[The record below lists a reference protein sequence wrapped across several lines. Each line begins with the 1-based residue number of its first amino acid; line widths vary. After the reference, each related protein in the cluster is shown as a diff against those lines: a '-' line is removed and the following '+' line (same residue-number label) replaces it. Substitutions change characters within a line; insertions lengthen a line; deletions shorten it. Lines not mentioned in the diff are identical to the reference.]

1 MNKLLLALAVAFI
14 LVVPNAANSQSN
26 KYPDKINVRYELTIN
41 PGSAE
46 ELRNIAKQM
55 TAVNS
60 IGEPDTLLYDVYIN
74 EEKSLLTF
82 WHTQKDSDALL
93 FHADR
98 FSKGDFVSQIMEHT
112 SNYKLAF
119 YGNVSKEAKQWMAD
133 NNFEADFYEYIDGFQ
148 R

>member
-1 MNKLLLALAVAFI
+1 MKKLLIALVVVFI
-14 LVVPNAANSQSN
+14 LVAPEAANSQSS

-55 TAVNS
+55 TALNS

-133 NNFEADFYEYIDGFQ
+133 NDFEADFYEYIDGFQ

>member
-1 MNKLLLALAVAFI
+1 MNKLLLALAVALI
-14 LVVPNAANSQSN
+14 VVVPEATNSQSS

>member
-1 MNKLLLALAVAFI
+1 MNKLLLTLTVAFI
-14 LVVPNAANSQSN
+14 LLAPNAANSQST

-60 IGEPDTLLYDVYIN
+60 VGEPDTLLYDVYIN

-82 WHTQKDSDALL
+82 WHTQKDSDALM

-119 YGNVSKEAKQWMAD
+119 YGSMSQEAKQWMAD

>member
-14 LVVPNAANSQSN
+14 LVAPEAANSQSN

-98 FSKGDFVSQIMEHT
+98 FSKGDFVSQIM
-112 SNYKLAF
+112 
-119 YGNVSKEAKQWMAD
+119 
-133 NNFEADFYEYIDGFQ
+133 
-148 R
+148 

>member
-14 LVVPNAANSQSN
+14 LVAPEAANSQSS

-46 ELRNIAKQM
+46 ELRNIARQM
-55 TAVNS
+55 TALNS

-112 SNYKLAF
+112 SNYKLVF

-133 NNFEADFYEYIDGFQ
+133 NDFEADFYEYIDGFQ

>member
-14 LVVPNAANSQSN
+14 LVGPNAANSQSN

-60 IGEPDTLLYDVYIN
+60 KGEPDTLLYDVYIN

-93 FHADR
+93 FHCLLY
-98 FSKGDFVSQIMEHT
+98 T
-112 SNYKLAF
+112 SP
-119 YGNVSKEAKQWMAD
+119 SPRD
-133 NNFEADFYEYIDGFQ
+133 
-148 R
+148 

>member
-1 MNKLLLALAVAFI
+1 MNKLLLGLAVVFI
-14 LVVPNAANSQSN
+14 LVAPEAANSQTS

-46 ELRNIAKQM
+46 ELRNIARQM
-55 TAVNS
+55 TALNS

-82 WHTQKDSDALL
+82 WHTQKDSDARL

-133 NNFEADFYEYIDGFQ
+133 NDFEADFHEYIDGFQ

>member
-14 LVVPNAANSQSN
+14 LVGPNAANSQNN

-41 PGSAE
+41 PGSLE

-98 FSKGDFVSQIMEHT
+98 FSKGDFVSQILKHT
-112 SNYKLAF
+112 SNYKLVF
-119 YGNVSKEAKQWMAD
+119 YGNLSKEAKQWMAD

>member
-14 LVVPNAANSQSN
+14 LVAPEAANSQSN
-26 KYPDKINVRYELTIN
+26 KYPDKINVWYELTIN
-41 PGSAE
+41 PGCAE

-74 EEKSLLTF
+74 EDKSLLTF

-93 FHADR
+93 FHVDR

-133 NNFEADFYEYIDGFQ
+133 NDFEADFYEYIDGFQ

>member
-1 MNKLLLALAVAFI
+1 MNKLLLTLTVAFI
-14 LVVPNAANSQSN
+14 LLAPNAANSQST
-26 KYPDKINVRYELTIN
+26 KYPGKINVRYELTIN
-41 PGSAE
+41 PGSAD

-60 IGEPDTLLYDVYIN
+60 KGEPDTLLYDDYIN

-133 NNFEADFYEYIDGFQ
+133 NDFEADFYEYIDGFQ

>member
-1 MNKLLLALAVAFI
+1 MSKLLLALTVALI
-14 LVVPNAANSQSN
+14 LVAPNAANSQSN

-74 EEKSLLTF
+74 EENSLLTF

-98 FSKGDFVSQIMEHT
+98 FSKGDFVSQIMELT

-119 YGNVSKEAKQWMAD
+119 YGNVSKEARHWMAEND
-133 NNFEADFYEYIDGFQ
+133 FEADFFEYIDGFQ

>member
-1 MNKLLLALAVAFI
+1 MNKLLLALAVALI
-14 LVVPNAANSQSN
+14 LVVPEAANSQSS

-60 IGEPDTLLYDVYIN
+60 IGEPETLLYDVYIN

-82 WHTQKDSDALL
+82 WHTQKNSDALL

-112 SNYKLAF
+112 SNYKLVF

>member
-1 MNKLLLALAVAFI
+1 MNKLLLALVVVFI
-14 LVVPNAANSQSN
+14 LVAPEAANSQSS

-41 PGSAE
+41 PGSAD

-60 IGEPDTLLYDVYIN
+60 VGEPDTLLYDVYIN

>member
-1 MNKLLLALAVAFI
+1 M
-14 LVVPNAANSQSN
+14 
-26 KYPDKINVRYELTIN
+26 RYELTIN

-46 ELRNIAKQM
+46 ALRDIAKQM

-60 IGEPDTLLYDVYIN
+60 KGEPDTLLYDVYIN

-98 FSKGDFVSQIMEHT
+98 FSKGDFVSH
-112 SNYKLAF
+112 K
-119 YGNVSKEAKQWMAD
+119 GNRDICAALLYLLGNGLFWLESVEGVRSRST
-133 NNFEADFYEYIDGFQ
+133 Y
-148 R
+148 

>member
-1 MNKLLLALAVAFI
+1 MNKLLLALAVALI
-14 LVVPNAANSQSN
+14 LVGPNVANSQNN

-98 FSKGDFVSQIMEHT
+98 FSKGNFVSQIMEHT

-119 YGNVSKEAKQWMAD
+119 YGNVSQKAKQWMAD